1 MISTL
6 LTRRLVLTA
15 AAGAALVGFTGILD
29 TASAQTDLKFTL
41 DWKFEAPSAPFFI
54 ALDKGYFEEEG
65 LNVTIDSGAGSRE
78 SIPRVATG
86 AYDMGFGDINALI
99 KLMDEQPELNVKA
112 VMMAYERPPFAVIG
126 RKSQGVTEDPKSLE
140 GKTLGAPP
148 PDAAFGQWP
157 AFVDV
162 AGLDTSGITIEN
174 VGFPVREPMLA
185 QGQVD
190 AIFGFSFSSVINLK
204 AQGIGDDDISLIMMG
219 EHGLDLYGNVVMV
232 NTAFAEANPDAVK
245 GFVKA
250 LIRGYMDTAAD
261 PVAAVDFVMERN
273 EVLNKDVEIDRLN
286 MALEQS
292 IITPAVKENGFGGAD
307 LDKLAQSMTFLQ
319 KSMGLSDTPPAADR
333 VFDASFL
340 PPVEDRMV
348 K

>member
-1 MISTL
+1 MHRL
-6 LTRRLVLTA
+6 LGAVAALAMSVTA
-15 AAGAALVGFTGILD
+15 A
-29 TASAQTDLKFTL
+29 SAETDVKFTL

-54 ALDKGYFEEEG
+54 ALDEGYFAAEG

-86 AYDMGFGDINALI
+86 AYDIGFGDVNALI
-99 KLMDEQPELNVKA
+99 KFIEENPDQKVTA

-126 RKSQGVTEDPKSLE
+126 LRSQGVTEDPKSLE

-157 AFVDV
+157 AFIEA
-162 AGLDTSGITIEN
+162 AGIDTSDITIEN

-204 AQGIGDDDISLIMMG
+204 AQGVDEADIVPIMMG
-219 EHGLDLYGNVVMV
+219 ENGLDLYGNVVMV
-232 NTAFAEANPDAVK
+232 NPAFAAENPDAVK
-245 GFVKA
+245 GFLRA
-250 LIRGYMDTAAD
+250 LIRGFQDTVAD
-261 PVAAVDFVMERN
+261 PEASVDYVIKRN
-273 EVLNKDVEIDRLN
+273 GVLNRDVEIDRIN
-286 MALEQS
+286 MAIAQS
-292 IITPAVKENGFGGAD
+292 INTPAVQQNGFGGVD
-307 LDKLAQSMTFLQ
+307 MDKLAKTMEWLSI
-319 KSMGLSDTPPAADR
+319 SMGVENPPAPGD

-340 PPVEDRMV
+340 PPKEERMLQ
-348 K
+348 